1 MSATCSAV
9 CEAACCMPFAVGDTQ
24 RLLPLHARTRPLRP
38 VSAPGMLYMGL
49 LVGSLCAIRSC
60 CGIAAYAFDH
70 RGPLVHFRKL
80 CLNLHAAIFA
90 ITVLTDLRVVASA
103 GKPRLVSAPCNHVAC
118 IHRQVLTASPVARV
132 RWPGADGM
140 PDSSLSP
147 PLAPVYSFT
156 RFQLVPAQ
164 HRQHG

>member
-1 MSATCSAV
+1 MLHAV
-9 CEAACCMPFAVGDTQ
+9 CCRRHPKIAAFACTDPTIAACECTWNALNRALGWK
-24 RLLPLHARTRPLRP
+24 
-38 VSAPGMLYMGL
+38 
-49 LVGSLCAIRSC
+49 SLCDCRSC